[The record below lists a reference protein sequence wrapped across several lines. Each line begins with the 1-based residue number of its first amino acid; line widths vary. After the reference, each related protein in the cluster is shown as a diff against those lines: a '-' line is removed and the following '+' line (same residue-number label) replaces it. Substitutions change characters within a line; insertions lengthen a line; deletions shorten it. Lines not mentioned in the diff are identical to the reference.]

1 MATIGCTPLLL
12 LVPRKV
18 MVMNS
23 AAMMLE
29 MSLYV
34 LLCTQARQATQHTGV
49 IKNHARDHQSIAAL
63 IAHAS

>member
-12 LVPRKV
+12 LVPRNV
-18 MVMNS
+18 MVMNR

-34 LLCTQARQATQHTGV
+34 LLCTH
-49 IKNHARDHQSIAAL
+49 D
-63 IAHAS
+63 